1 MSLEDIPSYF
11 ADATGIN
18 ETTAQLILSLV
29 IIFTL
34 LIPTM
39 YLSRGK
45 NAVTIWLIMTFLGE
59 CVVLGLGWL
68 PFWIMIMTIAI
79 TVLGIALTTSKA
91 IGG

>member
-68 PFWIMIMTIAI
+68 PFWILIMTIAI
-79 TVLGIALTTSKA
+79 TVLAIALVSSKA